1 MGVIPPAT
9 ATPWVDAMSSVREL
23 FESMEYGPAPEDAS
37 VARQW
42 LLEQGPSFG
51 HWIGGQW
58 REAQE
63 HFASVNPATLE
74 TLANIGRG
82 NSDDIDAA
90 VNAARNALEPW
101 QALSADARG
110 RHLYALARQVQK
122 HARMLA
128 VLETLD
134 NGKPI
139 RETRDI
145 DVPLVARHFYHH
157 AGWTTLIEEELPGS
171 APLGVIGQV
180 IPWNFPLL
188 MLAWKVAPALAAGNT
203 VVLKP
208 AEYTSLS
215 ALYFAKMSHEAGLP
229 PGVFNVVTGKGE
241 TGRTL
246 VNHFDINKVAFTGST
261 SVGREIR
268 KATAGTGKAL
278 TLELGGKSPFVV
290 FADADLDGAVEG
302 VVDAIWFNQG
312 QVCCAG
318 SRLLVQESVA
328 DDFIARLK
336 NRMQTL
342 RLGDPLDKA
351 IDMGAVVDA
360 SQLETIRGYVKGAK
374 KEGAICWQ
382 ADTPLPEN
390 GWYYAPTL
398 VTNVEPAHTI
408 VSEEV
413 FGPVLAAMTFRTH
426 SEAIA
431 LANNTRYGLAA
442 SIWSENINQALDV
455 AAKIKAGVVWVNCTN
470 EFDAASGFGGY
481 RESGFGRE
489 GGIEGLWAYRKN
501 VTDLPPDDAPP
512 VPTLLPDGPRGSD
525 SLDRTAKLYIG
536 GRQVRPDSGYSRA
549 VASADGSL
557 AGEVGEGNRKDVRNA
572 VEAAHGATAW
582 AKASAHGRAQ
592 VLYYFAE
599 NLEARAGEF
608 ATRIE
613 SLTGADGEREVRAAI
628 ARLFYYAGWCDKFEG
643 TVHHPPSGRV
653 VFAMP
658 EPIGVMG
665 VVCPDVAP
673 LLGLVSLV
681 APALAMGNAVIAIP
695 SERAPLVA
703 TDLYQ
708 VLDTSDVPAGAVNI
722 ITGSRTELAATLAS
736 HDDVDGLWCAGHQE
750 MAMQV
755 EQLSVGNLK
764 QTWTMAA
771 DRDWFD
777 ADVAQG
783 RAFLRRATQIKNIWV
798 PYGE

>member
-1 MGVIPPAT
+1 
-9 ATPWVDAMSSVREL
+9 
-23 FESMEYGPAPEDAS
+23 MEYGPAPEDADK
-37 VARQW
+37 ARQW
-42 LLEQGPSFG
+42 ISERDATFG
-51 HWIGGQW
+51 HWINGAWIG
-58 REAQE
+58 ASH
-63 HFASVNPATLE
+63 HFESVNPATQE
-74 TLANIGRG
+74 TLARIGQA
-82 NSDDIDAA
+82 SLDDVDAA
-90 VNAARNALEPW
+90 VAAARQALGSW
-101 QALSADARG
+101 QALGGEGRA

-122 HARMLA
+122 HARILS
-128 VLETLD
+128 VIETLD

-145 DVPLVARHFYHH
+145 DIPLVARHFYHH
-157 AGWTTLIEEELPGS
+157 AGWATLVEEELPDS
-171 APLGVIGQV
+171 EPLGVIGQI

-215 ALYFAKMSHEAGLP
+215 ALYFAQMSHDAGLP
-229 PGVFNVVTGKGE
+229 PGVLNIVTGDGNA
-241 TGRTL
+241 GREL
-246 VNHFDINKVAFTGST
+246 VSHPDINKVAFTGST

-268 KATAGTGKAL
+268 ETTAGSGKAL
-278 TLELGGKSPFVV
+278 TLELGGKSPFIV
-290 FADADLDGAVEG
+290 FADADLDSAVEG

-328 DDFIARLK
+328 DDFLGRLK
-336 NRMQTL
+336 TRMQSL

-351 IDMGAVVDA
+351 IDMGAIVDQG
-360 SQLETIRGYVKGAK
+360 QLDTIRSYVEGAA
-374 KEGAICWQ
+374 KEGASCWQ
-382 ADTPLPEN
+382 ADSGVPDQ
-390 GWYYAPTL
+390 GWYFPPTL
-398 VTNVEPAHTI
+398 VTDVAPAHTI
-408 VSEEV
+408 ATEEV
-413 FGPVLAAMTFRTH
+413 FGPVLAVMTFRTH
-426 SEAIA
+426 NEAIEI
-431 LANNTRYGLAA
+431 ANNTRYGLAA
-442 SIWSENINQALDV
+442 SVWSENVNLALEMASKV
-455 AAKIKAGVVWVNCTN
+455 KAGVIWVNCTN
-470 EFDAASGFGGY
+470 EFDAAVGFGGY

-501 VTDLPPDDAPP
+501 LADLPPDNAPP
-512 VPTLLPDGPRGSD
+512 LPALLPDAPGGSD

-549 VASADGSL
+549 TASAGGSL

-572 VEAAHGATAW
+572 VEAAHGATGW
-582 AKASAHGRAQ
+582 AKAGAHGRAQ
-592 VLYYFAE
+592 VLYYLAE

-613 SLTGADGEREVRAAI
+613 SLTGTDGEREVRAAI

-643 TVHHPPSGRV
+643 VVHHPPSGRV

-681 APALAMGNAVIAIP
+681 APALAMGNTVIAIP
-695 SERAPLVA
+695 SECAPLVA

-722 ITGSRTELAATLAS
+722 ITGSRPELAAALAS
-736 HDDVDGLWCAGHQE
+736 HDNVDGLWCAGHHE
-750 MAMQV
+750 MATQV
-755 EQLSVGNLK
+755 EQLSIGNLK

-777 ADVAQG
+777 PEVAQG
-783 RAFLRRATQIKNIWV
+783 RAFLRRATQVKNLWV